1 MDSVKLLNKVDT
13 IFINSKIMEYLI
25 VIDYY

>member
-13 IFINSKIMEYLI
+13 IFINSKIMGYLI